1 MLLLE
6 TCFPVPALLEGTAR
20 GVQVPV
26 GTRGGGGSLGEPLLH
41 PAPAGKGR
49 GPARAGTTP
58 RGRTSARPQRG
69 PAPTQDAAQADETEE
84 SSDTTWTMTQ
94 NSCPT
99 ESKQSL

>member
-20 GVQVPV
+20 GVQVPG
-26 GTRGGGGSLGEPLLH
+26 GTRGGGGSLGESLLH

-58 RGRTSARPQRG
+58 AGELQRAPRRG
-69 PAPTQDAAQADETEE
+69 PAPTQDAAQAEETEE
-84 SSDTTWTMTQ
+84 SSYNMRDSTRD
-94 NSCPT
+94 SEP
-99 ESKQSL
+99 EGERA